1 MFEINP
7 LPENWKK
14 PLYIAS
20 KDSEVSYDDEGEEI
34 TTYQTPVYYEFNYQP
49 VSTDAEIAEFGEKVK
64 SMIKAVIPISYKD
77 TFKEFDV
84 AYLEGATPDGETIN
98 GMQANYRLLPPRN
111 GNSAIIIYFEKII
124 GK

>member
-1 MFEINP
+1 MIDIRPNP
-7 LPENWKK
+7 EDWKK

-20 KDSEVSYDDEGEEI
+20 KDNEVSYDDEGEEI
-34 TTYQTPVYYEFNYQP
+34 TTYQEPVEYEFNYQP
-49 VSTDAEIAEFGEKVK
+49 VSTDAEIAEFGEKVS
-64 SMIKAVIPISYKD
+64 SMMKAVIPISYKG

-84 AYLEGATPDGETIN
+84 AYLDGVVPDGETVY
-98 GMQANYRLLPPRN
+98 GMKANYRLLPPRN